1 MKKLILISALVLA
14 GCNNSGGTPAYKML
28 SYDELVDFRTSCT
41 ARDTQQ
47 KHLKY
52 ILDAKNFSPNPDNLN
67 ADDRAYN
74 SRLKATLW
82 WYEYRCTA
90 DKTQNAVSFVGK
102 LDSPKAAYV
111 KSEVVQNGDCQ
122 SRISVTVD
130 KDEEEVSANTLTVC
144 GRANP
149 LEEQPKVKIGETV
162 FEMDL
167 PKVTEIQPVYFK
179 HRHSTCRLFRE
190 RYMLNN
196 VLEVNHGVICQ
207 TDPQLDNWQVLD
219 KW

>member
-1 MKKLILISALVLA
+1 MKKLILISALILA
-14 GCNNSGGTPAYKML
+14 GCNNSASTPAYKIL
-28 SYDELVDFRTSCT
+28 SYNELVDFKTSCT
-41 ARDTQQ
+41 DRDNQQ

-52 ILDAKNFSPNPDNLN
+52 ILDHKRFDPNPDNLN

-90 DKTQNAVSFVGK
+90 NKTQNAVSFVGK
-102 LDSPKAAYV
+102 LDTPKATQV
-111 KSEVVQNGDCQ
+111 KSEVVRNGDCQ
-122 SRISVTVD
+122 SRMSVTLEG
-130 KDEEEVSANTLTVC
+130 EETVSSNTLTVC
-144 GRANP
+144 GKTNP

-162 FEMDL
+162 FETDL
-167 PKVTEIQPVYFK
+167 TQVPEIQPVYFK

-196 VLEVNHGVICQ
+196 VLEVNHGVVCQ
-207 TDPQLDNWQVLD
+207 TDPNMDIWQVLD

>member
-1 MKKLILISALVLA
+1 MKKLILIATLVLA
-14 GCNNSGGTPAYKML
+14 GCNNSASSPTYKML
-28 SYDELVDFRTSCT
+28 SYDELVEFRTSCT
-41 ARDTQQ
+41 DRDNQQ

-52 ILDAKNFSPNPDNLN
+52 ILDRKGFNSDPDKLN

-82 WYEYRCTA
+82 WYEYRCAGKPQVAT
-90 DKTQNAVSFVGK
+90 SFVGK
-102 LDSPKAAYV
+102 LDTPKATQV
-111 KSEVVQNGDCQ
+111 KSEVIRNGDCQ
-122 SRISVTVD
+122 SRMSITLD
-130 KDEEEVSANTLTVC
+130 KDEETVSSNALTVC

-149 LEEQPKVKIGETV
+149 LEEQPKVRIGESV
-162 FEMDL
+162 FETDL
-167 PKVTEIQPVYFK
+167 QPVTEIQPVYFK

-207 TDPQLDNWQVLD
+207 TDPNMDNWQVLD